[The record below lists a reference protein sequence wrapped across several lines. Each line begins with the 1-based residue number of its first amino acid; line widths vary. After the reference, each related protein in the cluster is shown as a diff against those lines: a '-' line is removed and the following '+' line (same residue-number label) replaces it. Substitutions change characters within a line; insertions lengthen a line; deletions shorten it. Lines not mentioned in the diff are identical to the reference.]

1 MIYLNRTAF
10 SIILASFLLLNI
22 FALFQLIIFKIQMKI
37 TIFILPSIIGII
49 IGMLIS
55 FYLHRIKIK
64 NDEKLLLYKETMKG
78 VSHLLNNFITYFQ
91 IFEMRKGQVDEKTL
105 RLLRHSI
112 KETAEI
118 VQQLNDL
125 EEPNPSLIR
134 KISLQ
139 NVQNIQDKRPDSG
152 P

>member
-1 MIYLNRTAF
+1 
-10 SIILASFLLLNI
+10 
-22 FALFQLIIFKIQMKI
+22 
-37 TIFILPSIIGII
+37 
-49 IGMLIS
+49 MLIS